1 MKHMKQILM
10 ADGTRK
16 LAQRTKDGDIVSGSK
31 SLVPRGWTSGDTTG
45 YNVTDYFSQDSR
57 YFGEYLGADE
67 FGIEPIFKE
76 VA

>member
-31 SLVPRGWTSGDTTG
+31 SP
-45 YNVTDYFSQDSR
+45 QDSR